1 MFTATVIG
9 LAALLILIFI
19 VEVVLRK
26 SRRQNSADG
35 EVTPCQSGDSAPADG
50 TTTHPAG
57 GHHHTP
63 TRPPTQVD
71 TTAAIPMKVASRDM
85 ADLMGE
91 AEGMDIEQR
100 PDAVIT
106 APGN

>member
-63 TRPPTQVD
+63 HSATD
-71 TTAAIPMKVASRDM
+71 ASGHYSGHSD
-85 ADLMGE
+85 
-91 AEGMDIEQR
+91 EGSFSGHGGFD
-100 PDAVIT
+100 
-106 APGN
+106 GGGGGHGH